1 MSGGQSLIGDYNK
14 NERKFSVTSH
24 HKFNFGSAFPGG
36 VHAPSA
42 TPDGKGGIVTIFN
55 MNSAKKTKVKRV
67 NPASWDQIMTLPRRI
82 SILGNNNIE
91 KDMIKIE
98 PAGDIDSLRYNPISK
113 NDITLP
119 ANEEICFDEINGNC
133 LEIIAQVDMNSAP
146 MIELNVLK
154 SPRKEEFTRICFFA
168 NRGYRN
174 WERYDNWDTQK
185 RIDASDGIISID
197 SSQSSLSP
205 DTLSRPPESAPVYLE
220 PKENLELRVFI
231 DKSVLEVF
239 VNNKQCI
246 AMRIY
251 PSRKDST
258 GISFKSQGETS
269 KILSLTSWKMRSI
282 Y

>member
-1 MSGGQSLIGDYNK
+1 LIGDYDK
-14 NERKFSVTSH
+14 NEKKFLVTSQ
-24 HKFNFGSAFPGG
+24 HKFNFGSSFPGG

-42 TPDGKGGIVTIFN
+42 TPDGKGGIITIFN
-55 MNSAKKTKVKRV
+55 MNSARETEGQ
-67 NPASWDQIMTLPRRI
+67 NPFGWDQIMTLPRRI
-82 SILGNNNIE
+82 GILGNNNIE
-91 KDMIKIE
+91 KDMLKIE
-98 PAGDIDSLRYNPISK
+98 PAGDIESLRYNKISK
-113 NDITLP
+113 SNILLP
-119 ANEEICFDEINGNC
+119 ANEEICFNEINGNC
-133 LEIIAQVDMNSAP
+133 LEIIAQIDMNSAP
-146 MIELNVLK
+146 MIELNVLR

-174 WERYDNWDTQK
+174 WERYDNWDTK
-185 RIDASDGIISID
+185 RRMEASDGIISID
-197 SSQSSLSP
+197 SSQSSLSS
-205 DTLSRPPESAPVYLE
+205 DTLSRPPETAPVYLE

-269 KILSLTSWKMRSI
+269 KILRLLSWKMKTI